1 MMLIVGLTPLGVT
14 TFFEFDFIVSNEQ
27 AALCCFFLRRRGYRI
42 RGNALPHSGA
52 RPLLVENP

>member
-1 MMLIVGLTPLGVT
+1 
-14 TFFEFDFIVSNEQ
+14 
-27 AALCCFFLRRRGYRI
+27 LRRRGYRF

>member
-14 TFFEFDFIVSNEQ
+14 TFFEFDFTVSNEQ
-27 AALCCFFLRRRGYRI
+27 AALCRFLRRRGYRI